1 MIVPSRPVD
10 SSDRHGTQLMHIFES
25 RTLPG
30 HRIVSSHTALAV
42 LVDVWQEAA
51 TYVVWAIARAAWRVS
66 RPRQVVH
73 IDDGRDSWAEHGS
86 SEDLA
91 HFTVKDLI
99 GSKLDCL
106 NRSAPGFSNLRFYQ
120 VWILELAI

>member
-1 MIVPSRPVD
+1 MVIPSRPAD
-10 SSDRHGTQLMHIFES
+10 SSDRHGTQVTHIFEGLS
-25 RTLPG
+25 LPG
-30 HRIVSSHTALAV
+30 HRVVSSHTALAV

-51 TYVVWAIARAAWRVS
+51 THVVRAIVRAAWRVS

-91 HFTVKDLI
+91 HFLALINLI
-99 GSKLDCL
+99 GSKLDFL
-106 NRSAPGFSNLRFYQ
+106 DRSAPGLSDFRLY
-120 VWILELAI
+120 